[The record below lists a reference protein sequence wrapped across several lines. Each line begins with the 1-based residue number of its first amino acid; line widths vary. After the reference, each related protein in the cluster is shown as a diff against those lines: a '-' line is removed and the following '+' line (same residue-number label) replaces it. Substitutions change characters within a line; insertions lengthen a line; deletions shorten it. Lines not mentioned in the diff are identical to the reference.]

1 MTRRPTLSA
10 IAALITATLWMLI
23 SAATASATQNPDPGF
38 GNYPIAPNPTV
49 VTNVIHDGTPLWVF
63 VLVAAVAMSLGITA
77 TLAWQSVHAHRT
89 ERLTTDRIS
98 ARLNETSSRLGG

>member
-1 MTRRPTLSA
+1 MTRCPTLSA
-10 IAALITATLWMLI
+10 IAALITATLWMLT

-49 VTNVIHDGTPLWVF
+49 VTKVIHDGTPLWVF
-63 VLVAAVAMSLGITA
+63 ALVAAVAMSVGIEV
-77 TLAWQSVHAHRT
+77 TLVWQSVRTDRT
-89 ERLTTDRIS
+89 ERVATDRIP

>member
-10 IAALITATLWMLI
+10 IAALITATLWMLT
-23 SAATASATQNPDPGF
+23 SAATASATQNPAPGF

-49 VTNVIHDGTPLWVF
+49 VTKVIHDGTPLWVF
-63 VLVAAVAMSLGITA
+63 ALVAMSVGIEV
-77 TLAWQSVHAHRT
+77 TLAWQSVRTDRT
-89 ERLTTDRIS
+89 ERVATDRIP